1 MDSSSPHP
9 IGGEGRYHGLDL
21 LRAVAMLLGLVI
33 HAPLIYFFTDIQTD
47 FGFTEVTPIELWMMP
62 IGGWIHQWRMPAFFL
77 LAGFFALLV
86 LERRGAGH
94 FARDRFV
101 RVGLALMIF
110 FVPYDLLDGRL
121 DGTLMHLW
129 FLYYLLPMCLAA
141 ALLWRLGAPLWVLAW
156 PARRVWT
163 WSVYLLALAPLS
175 RAGLGPG
182 QFVLLPEQFGEFD
195 FGPFAYYTMWFAM
208 GAALYHNRTVLEGLS
223 RRSVILPGMVAGLV
237 TMVLHW
243 NGVPGLG
250 AVSSLCWV
258 LAIVGLAHR
267 SLKRRSAI
275 VDWLIELSY
284 PIYVLHLFPAIFVG
298 IGLLALGVPQII
310 AIPLTVALG
319 FLISVAGYYV
329 FIKYTPLN
337 WVVNGYK
344 KSWFKWPGRVATA

>member
-1 MDSSSPHP
+1 MDN
-9 IGGEGRYHGLDL
+9 RYHGLDL

-47 FGFTEVTPIELWMMP
+47 FGFEQVTPIEMWMMP
-62 IGGWIHQWRMPAFFL
+62 IGGWIHQWRMPTFFL

-101 RVGLALMIF
+101 RIGLALMIF
-110 FVPYDLLDGRL
+110 FIPYDLLDGRL

-141 ALLWRLGAPLWVLAW
+141 ALLWRVGAPLRVLAW

-163 WSVYLLALAPLS
+163 WPVYLLALVPLS
-175 RAGLGPG
+175 RAGLGPD

-195 FGPFAYYTMWFAM
+195 LGPFAYYTMWFAM
-208 GAALYHNRTVLEGLS
+208 GVALHRHSPVLESLS
-223 RRSVILPGMVAGLV
+223 RLWVILPGMAAGLV
-237 TMVLHW
+237 TIVLHW
-243 NGVPGLG
+243 SGVPGLG

-258 LAIVGLAHR
+258 LAIVGLAYR
-267 SLKRRSAI
+267 GLKQRSAT

-284 PIYVLHLFPAIFVG
+284 PIYLLHLFPAIFVG
-298 IGLLALGVPQII
+298 IWLLALGVPQII

-319 FLISVAGYYV
+319 FAFSVAGYYA

-344 KSWFKWPGRVATA
+344 KAWFKWPRRAARA